1 MLRDKAAFHLHWALA
16 ETSLKP
22 HAANTPN
29 HEEKCGRPS
38 IPSTRSRRHFRYKLK
53 RRAHKKTRDVIV
65 SRAGSEA
72 ARNG

>member
-22 HAANTPN
+22 HTANTLD

-38 IPSTRSRRHFRYKLK
+38 IPSTRSHRHFRYKLK
-53 RRAHKKTRDVIV
+53 RRPQKNPRRDRVTG
-65 SRAGSEA
+65 GSGSSA
-72 ARNG
+72 KR